1 MKDESV
7 ALTVVVLAAGQG
19 KRMHSTRPKVIH
31 LLGGK
36 PILAHVLDTARQLK
50 PDAIR
55 VVYGHGAKEL
65 LAVFPQTDLFW
76 HLQSDQLGTG
86 HAVAQALPDIPDDHQ
101 VLVLYGDVPLVGV
114 RTLQMLVRSLEEK
127 AFAILTSA
135 PDDPGGYGRI
145 IRDQA
150 GAVVQIIEERDASDE
165 ERLIGEINSGLIG
178 AHAHAL
184 RRWLD
189 KLENKNAQG
198 EYYLTDIVSMAAKEG
213 IKVEGLKAADS
224 KEVQGINDKM
234 ELAEAEKTL
243 RHRKAV
249 ELMTAGV
256 SLADPE
262 RVDVRGELSVGQDV
276 FIDVG
281 VVFEGN
287 VQLGDRVHIG
297 PYAIVSSCKL
307 ADDCVVH
314 AHSVLES
321 VVAGPNCEIGPFAR
335 LRPGTELAEQVKVG
349 NFVEV
354 KGSEISEGSKINH
367 LSYIG
372 DTTIGRDANIGAG
385 TITCNYDGAEKHR
398 TTIGNGAFVGSG
410 VMLVAP
416 VEVGEEATIGAGSV
430 IAKDVPSGQLTV
442 ARAKQSTVKGWKR
455 PTKPAK

>member
-1 MKDESV
+1 MKDGSV
-7 ALTVVVLAAGQG
+7 ALTVIVLAAGQG
-19 KRMHSTRPKVIH
+19 KRMHSNRPKVMH

-36 PILAHVLDTARQLK
+36 PILAHVLDTVRQLK

-55 VVYGHGAKEL
+55 VGYGHGAKEVV
-65 LAVFPQTDLFW
+65 AAFPQKDLFW

-86 HAVAQALPDIPDDHQ
+86 HAVAQVLPDIPDDHQ

-114 RTLQMLVRSLEEK
+114 RALQMLVKSLEEK
-127 AFAILTSA
+127 VLAILTSV

-145 IRDQA
+145 IRDQG
-150 GAVVQIIEERDASDE
+150 GAVIQIIEERDASDE

-189 KLENKNAQG
+189 RLENKNAQG

-213 IKVEGLKAADS
+213 VKVEGLKATDS
-224 KEVQGINDKM
+224 KEVQGINDKI

-249 ELMTAGV
+249 ELMAAGV
-256 SLADPE
+256 SLADPK
-262 RVDVRGELSVGQDV
+262 RVDVRGELSVGKDV

-281 VVFEGN
+281 VVFEGS

-297 PYAIVSSCKL
+297 PYAIVSNCKL
-307 ADDCVVH
+307 ADDCVVN
-314 AHSVLES
+314 AHSVLEN

-349 NFVEV
+349 NFVEI

-385 TITCNYDGAEKHR
+385 TITCNYDGAKKHH
-398 TTIGNGAFVGSG
+398 TKIGDRAFVGSG

-455 PTKPAK
+455 PAK

>member
-1 MKDESV
+1 MKDGSV

-19 KRMHSTRPKVIH
+19 KRMHSTRPKVMH

-36 PILAHVLDTARQLK
+36 PILAHILDTARQLK

-55 VVYGHGAKEL
+55 VVYGHGAQEL
-65 LAVFPQTDLFW
+65 LAAFPQTDLFW

-114 RTLQMLVRSLEEK
+114 RALQMLVRSLEEK

-213 IKVEGLKAADS
+213 VKVEGLKAADS

-243 RHRKAV
+243 RYRKAV

-297 PYAIVSSCKL
+297 PYAIVSNCKL

-398 TTIGNGAFVGSG
+398 TTIGDGAFVGSG

>member
-1 MKDESV
+1 MKDGSV

-19 KRMHSTRPKVIH
+19 KRMHSTRPKVMH

-55 VVYGHGAKEL
+55 VVYGHGAQEL
-65 LAVFPQTDLFW
+65 LAAFPQTDLFW

-114 RTLQMLVRSLEEK
+114 RALQMLVRSLEEK

-135 PDDPGGYGRI
+135 PDDPEGYGRI

-213 IKVEGLKAADS
+213 VKVEGLKAADS

-243 RHRKAV
+243 RYRKAV

-297 PYAIVSSCKL
+297 PYAIVSNCKL

-398 TTIGNGAFVGSG
+398 TTIGDGAFVGSG